1 MGTDTRHSEADLAMS
16 QLSTDI
22 ILEENVYEL
31 SLDNLPPND
40 HADPHGKIMVHAPRT
55 GWRCIHI
62 SNVKE
67 HIEAHFCNYYTF
79 TPPQPP
85 PKS

>member
-1 MGTDTRHSEADLAMS
+1 MGTDTRHREADLAMS
-16 QLSTDI
+16 QLRTDI

-40 HADPHGKIMVHAPRT
+40 HADPHVKIMVHAPRT